1 MRTLAFRHVVYP
13 AALAVTG
20 QGATHRY
27 LRRLR
32 GAEHDPPERVRERQ
46 RRRLLRLVA
55 RSRSGSEYYRDVL
68 PALES
73 DTSLTEALSRIPV
86 LERRTLQDSGERLCV
101 PSFKGR
107 VATKTTGGSTGAPV
121 RVVKNADAVARERAA
136 SWLGYGWF
144 GIRPGDRSVRFWGG
158 ATTASRRLSA
168 IAADGAMNRTT
179 FAAFAFDESDLA
191 RYWERCLSIRPRW
204 IYGYVSMIEEFAR
217 FVASRGYDGSGLGLD
232 VVVTTAE
239 ALTEVQRDLISDV
252 FGAPVQDEYGCG
264 EVGPIAYECPQGSLH
279 LMAENLLVEV
289 VDDAGER
296 MGTGGSGE
304 ILVTDLGNVAMP
316 LIRYR
321 IGDFGTV
328 GTPCRCGR
336 TLPVL
341 QRVWGRA
348 YDFVTDAKGR
358 RYHGEFFMYLF
369 EDLRRDGLAVDQFQV
384 TQTPE
389 GSIRI
394 DVTGVESGRP
404 ESALEAIR
412 GAAAARLPDVP
423 IAARFVDE
431 IQREASGKL
440 RVIVNETA
448 GRRAAPVA

>member
-304 ILVTDLGNVAMP
+304 ILVTGS
-316 LIRYR
+316 
-321 IGDFGTV
+321 GTSAPS
-328 GTPCRCGR
+328 GPHAGADARFRCCS
-336 TLPVL
+336 
-341 QRVWGRA
+341 
-348 YDFVTDAKGR
+348 
-358 RYHGEFFMYLF
+358 
-369 EDLRRDGLAVDQFQV
+369 
-384 TQTPE
+384 
-389 GSIRI
+389 GS
-394 DVTGVESGRP
+394 
-404 ESALEAIR
+404 
-412 GAAAARLPDVP
+412 GAARTT
-423 IAARFVDE
+423 
-431 IQREASGKL
+431 S
-440 RVIVNETA
+440 
-448 GRRAAPVA
+448 